1 VTAWHVDPGCGFR
14 PIWQAALGD
23 GNQAT
28 PVVLGNVL
36 FATGGKPGGFYALN
50 AANGT
55 KLWSF
60 PTPGRTVAGMTSAAG
75 QLFGADTSGVV
86 YAFQDA
92 EGRRA
97 GVHAELLSRL
107 AAPIRKLRAWT

>member
-36 FATGGKPGGFYALN
+36 FATGGKPGGFYVLN

-75 QLFGADTSGVV
+75 SSSAPT
-86 YAFQDA
+86 
-92 EGRRA
+92 RRA
-97 GVHAELLSRL
+97 WCTRSRTPRVVGRACTLSCFRG
-107 AAPIRKLRAWT
+107 